1 MSKPKT
7 LADLNLE
14 QLDKVNQY
22 SEAHKKD
29 FVQVFFKPDPK
40 QIVSQRV
47 GAFYDVQP
55 SKTLGGFHT
64 AETCKMNA
72 AIEANR
78 QVDYESPTKF
88 SKEPK
93 LNYLTVNGDFA
104 GDPNFFLTAEQI
116 SSAVESPL
124 SRKSVSQTPYS
135 VEITG
140 YIAAQK
146 PGTYRVVLGD
156 QIPPKNLLVWI
167 GNNAS
172 KTYRKEN
179 AIFSVENLQTIND
192 KTIDLTTGVYTP
204 FRMQYSV
211 DKTEIAVINMI
222 RDLNNMAIVMFSPMI
237 ASQNKLHY
245 YSITPSEHDSLF
257 TCSIYKDSELSKE
270 NAKRSTKRLTTLW
283 SQNLPKGTSFVGLDD
298 FGQLCAYSKDFVKT
312 SLAGLN
318 LNVPSNGGYKM
329 VINESSPLL
338 QIDYGNNK
346 FFTIFNGENVNLDN
360 AQQNANWAFPNNVLG
375 KVMKNSTTLI
385 MDNKVIPR
393 EILSSTKPFVSGGS
407 KIALVMQNDIL
418 SLLKSDEDNI
428 EFYTAEPDIKMNKL
442 YYGSMYPNN
451 KYLKE
456 VSPSL
461 QSYVGIPNYNV
472 YPSMFP
478 NKDAQMDE
486 IACGAC
492 DNDPTCKQYYKVT
505 SAKDGEKCFKPKDTP
520 VFLPKQP
527 NSDFDDSTLY
537 IKAPKIFHQSDVN
550 KRNVYNDAI
559 YVVNGYDYTGE
570 SRFSKYTVEQDKV
583 VEEHTPG
590 PEGTSYVAQLINT
603 VAKRTNGT
611 MPITKPIEENPMV
624 SGVVETFESKEEED
638 DKNQLYF
645 AGALAMASLLV
656 GAFLISK

>member
-1 MSKPKT
+1 MSTTKT

-14 QLDKVNQY
+14 QLEKVSQY
-22 SEAHKKD
+22 NEAHKKD
-29 FVQVFFKPDPK
+29 FVQVFFKPDAK

-78 QVDYESPTKF
+78 QVDYESPAKF
-88 SKEPK
+88 SKEAK

-116 SSAVESPL
+116 SSAIESPQ
-124 SRKSVSQTPYS
+124 SRQSVSPKPYS

-156 QIPPKNLLVWI
+156 QSTPKNLLVWI

-179 AIFSVENLQTIND
+179 AILSVENLQTIND
-192 KTIDLTTGVYTP
+192 KTIELITGVYTP
-204 FRMQYSV
+204 FRMQYST
-211 DKTEIAVINMI
+211 DKNDISVLNMI
-222 RDLNNMAIVMFSPMI
+222 RDLNNNAIVMFSPTIMN
-237 ASQNKLHY
+237 QTKLHY
-245 YSITPSEHDSLF
+245 YSLTPSEHDSLF

-270 NAKRSTKRLTTLW
+270 KAKKTTKRLTTLW
-283 SQNLPKGTSFVGLDD
+283 SQNLPQGTVFVGLDD
-298 FGQLCAYSKDFVKT
+298 FGQLCAYTKDFVKT
-312 SLAGLN
+312 SLMGLN
-318 LNVPSNGGYKM
+318 LDVPSNGGYKL
-329 VINESSPLL
+329 VLNESSPLL
-338 QIDYGNNK
+338 QIHYGNNK
-346 FFTIFNGENVNLDN
+346 FFTIFSGQNVNVDN
-360 AQQNANWAFPNNVLG
+360 AQRNPDWAFPNKVLG
-375 KVMKNSTTLI
+375 KEMKNTTTLV
-385 MDNKVIPR
+385 MDNKVIPQ
-393 EILSSTKPFVSGGS
+393 EIILSTKPLVSENS
-407 KIALVMQNDIL
+407 KIALVIKNDIL
-418 SLLKSDEDNI
+418 SLLKSEEDNI

-451 KYLKE
+451 KFLKE

-461 QSYVGIPNYNV
+461 QSFVGTPNYNV
-472 YPSMFP
+472 FPAMFP
-478 NKDAQMDE
+478 DKDAQMDE
-486 IACGAC
+486 IDCKAC
-492 DNDPTCKQYYKVT
+492 DTDPTCKQYYKVT
-505 SAKDGEKCFKPKDTP
+505 SVKNGEKCFKPKETP

-527 NSDFDDSTLY
+527 NSDYDDSALY
-537 IKAPKIFHQSDVN
+537 IKAPKVFHQDDVN
-550 KRNVYNDAI
+550 KRNVYDEAI

-590 PEGTSYVAQLINT
+590 PEGTSYVAKLINT
-603 VAKRTNGT
+603 VSKRTNGT
-611 MPITKPIEENPMV
+611 TKITKPIEENPMV
-624 SGVVETFESKEEED
+624 SGVVESFELETD
-638 DKNQLYF
+638 NQIYI
-645 AGALAMASLLV
+645 AGALAIGTLLL

>member
-1 MSKPKT
+1 MSTTKT

-14 QLDKVNQY
+14 QLEKVSQY
-22 SEAHKKD
+22 NEAHKKD
-29 FVQVFFKPDPK
+29 FVQVFFKPDAK

-88 SKEPK
+88 SKEAK

-116 SSAVESPL
+116 SSAIESPQ
-124 SRKSVSQTPYS
+124 SRQSVSPKPYS

-156 QIPPKNLLVWI
+156 QSTPKNLLVWI

-179 AIFSVENLQTIND
+179 AIFSVENLQTINE
-192 KTIDLTTGVYTP
+192 KTIELITGVYTP
-204 FRMQYSV
+204 FRMQYSS
-211 DKTEIAVINMI
+211 DKNEISVLNLI
-222 RDLNNMAIVMFSPMI
+222 RDLNNNAIVMFSPTIMN
-237 ASQNKLHY
+237 QTKLQY
-245 YSITPSEHDSLF
+245 YSIAPSQYESLF
-257 TCSIYKDSELSKE
+257 TCSIYKDSELSKD
-270 NAKRSTKRLTTLW
+270 KSKQTTKRLTTLW
-283 SQNLPKGTSFVGLDD
+283 SQNLPQGTSFVGLDD
-298 FGQLCAYSKDFVKT
+298 FGQLCAYTKDFVKT
-312 SLAGLN
+312 SLMGLN
-318 LNVPSNGGYKM
+318 LNVPSNGDYKL
-329 VINESSPLL
+329 VLNESSPLL

-346 FFTIFNGENVNLDN
+346 FFTIFSGQNINFDN
-360 AQQNANWAFPNNVLG
+360 AQRNSDWAMPNQVLLRE
-375 KVMKNSTTLI
+375 MKNTTTLI
-385 MDNKVIPR
+385 IDNKVIPQ
-393 EILSSTKPFVSGGS
+393 EVILSIKPFVSENS
-407 KIALVMQNDIL
+407 KIALVIKNDIL

-451 KYLKE
+451 KFLKE

-461 QSYVGIPNYNV
+461 QSFVGTPNYNV
-472 YPSMFP
+472 FPAMFP
-478 NKDAQMDE
+478 DKDAQMDE
-486 IACGAC
+486 IDCKAC
-492 DNDPTCKQYYKVT
+492 DTDPTCKQYYKVT
-505 SAKDGEKCFKPKDTP
+505 SAKNGEKCFKPKETP

-527 NSDFDDSTLY
+527 NSDYDDSTLY
-537 IKAPKIFHQSDVN
+537 IKAPKVFHQDDVN
-550 KRNVYNDAI
+550 KRNIYDEAI
-559 YVVNGYDYTGE
+559 YVFNGYDHTGK
-570 SRFSKYTVEQDKV
+570 SRFSKYTVEQDQV

-590 PEGTSYVAQLINT
+590 PEGTSYVAKLINT
-603 VAKRTNGT
+603 VSKRTNGT
-611 MPITKPIEENPMV
+611 TKITKPIEENPMV
-624 SGVVETFESKEEED
+624 SGVVESFELETD
-638 DKNQLYF
+638 NQIYI
-645 AGALAMASLLV
+645 AGALAIGTLLL

>member
-1 MSKPKT
+1 MSKPQS

-14 QLDKVNQY
+14 QLDKVNNY

-29 FVQVFFKPDPK
+29 FVQVFFKPDAK

-55 SKTLGGFHT
+55 SKTLGGFHS

-78 QVDYESPTKF
+78 QVDYESPAKF
-88 SKEPK
+88 SKEAK
-93 LNYLTVNGDFA
+93 LNYLTVNGDFL

-116 SSAVESPL
+116 SSAIESPQT
-124 SRKSVSQTPYS
+124 RQFPSQKPYS
-135 VEITG
+135 VEVTG
-140 YIAAQK
+140 FIAAQK
-146 PGTYRVVLGD
+146 PGSYRVVIGD

-211 DKTEIAVINMI
+211 ENKEISVLNMI
-222 RDLNNMAIVMFSPMI
+222 RDLNNKAIVMFSPTI
-237 ASQNKLHY
+237 DSKGKLHY
-245 YSITPSEHDSLF
+245 YSLTPSEHDSLF

-270 NAKRSTKRLTTLW
+270 NVKKTTKRLTTLW
-283 SQNLPKGTSFVGLDD
+283 SQNLPQGTAFVGLDD
-298 FGQLCAYSKDFVKT
+298 FGQLCAYTKDFVKT
-312 SLAGLN
+312 SIAGLN
-318 LNVPSNGGYKM
+318 LNVPSNGDYKL
-329 VINESSPLL
+329 VLSESSPLL

-346 FFTIFNGENVNLDN
+346 FFTIFSGQNVNVDN
-360 AQQNANWAFPNNVLG
+360 AQINSDWAFPNIVLG
-375 KVMKNSTTLI
+375 KEIKNTTTLV
-385 MDNKVIPR
+385 MDNKVIPQ
-393 EILSSTKPFVSGGS
+393 EIILSTKPLVSVGS
-407 KIALVMQNDIL
+407 KIALVIKNDIL
-418 SLLKSDEDNI
+418 SLVKSDEDNI

-451 KYLKE
+451 KFLKE
-456 VSPSL
+456 VSPSM
-461 QSYVGIPNYNV
+461 QSFIGVPNYNV
-472 YPSMFP
+472 YPGMFP

-486 IACGAC
+486 VACDAC
-492 DNDPTCKQYYKVT
+492 DNDPTCKQYYKVN
-505 SAKDGEKCFKPKDTP
+505 SAENGEKCFKPKEAP

-527 NSDFDDSTLY
+527 NSEYDDSTLY
-537 IKAPKIFHQSDVN
+537 MKTPKIFHQADIN
-550 KRNVYNDAI
+550 KRKVYDDAI

-583 VEEHTPG
+583 VEDHTPG
-590 PEGTSYVAQLINT
+590 PEGTSYVAKLINT
-603 VAKRTNGT
+603 VSRRTTGT
-611 MPITKPIEENPMV
+611 TKITKPIEENPMV
-624 SGVVETFESKEEED
+624 SGVVETFLSKEDED
-638 DKNQLYF
+638 KQIYF
-645 AGALAMASLLV
+645 AGALAIGTLLV